1 MSRLKNRP
9 GAQAAR
15 TGGGKAKRSSSWL
28 LVLYDLAIMTACWF
42 VMSFIYSGTAGIELK
57 DKLIIL
63 GIFILTVYLSRIVF
77 RIYRQIWRYG
87 GIQVFIRLILADIL
101 AFCEPDT
108 LYNAGDIAKG
118 VPSIAAAGLS
128 VQRVSA
134 MLTQLVNDGSLV
146 KTEDKRK
153 SFYSLA

>member
-1 MSRLKNRP
+1 MTEKKMTQKMALDYALDNLPDAPADVREKWESMIAQIDKKN
-9 GAQAAR
+9 
-15 TGGGKAKRSSSWL
+15 
-28 LVLYDLAIMTACWF
+28 TAERKPTPKQ
-42 VMSFIYSGTAGIELK
+42 IENSGFK
-57 DKLIIL
+57 
-63 GIFILTVYLSRIVF
+63 
-77 RIYRQIWRYG
+77 
-87 GIQVFIRLILADIL
+87 ADIL

-153 SFYSLA
+153 NFYSLA